1 LLKPIQI
8 LSVGFLDNFL
18 HTGVKLVEGM
28 LRRLAEVKEREGAS
42 TKYQSCPQ

>member
-1 LLKPIQI
+1 LGTIAYAL
-8 LSVGFLDNFL
+8 
-18 HTGVKLVEGM
+18 GVMLVEGM